1 MSNGLTP
8 EDIEVITQHEL
19 KTRYPEECRRL
30 PLGYLEEN
38 ERILAQKCIEGEELT
53 KNEIDALKE
62 LLGRYRNLISKYDSV
77 QLEENLESNIQV
89 IKTSNDL
96 LSLLDNPNRYRF
108 DMHYKINNQIFRLQ
122 LRIKPLADNEY
133 IDLLNVQTRVF
144 RDLDKNEKVVYSKAA
159 NDQPLSKEEEKM
171 LQHIQDKIVDKL
183 GDVDNNNDE
192 ITKFLIDHVELVD
205 DENLSK
211 KDRRKFWMNIDL
223 GTRTLVYNKC
233 KEILKV
239 DEELEVD
246 LFPSIG

>member
-133 IDLLNVQTRVF
+133 IDLLNVQTRVV

-211 KDRRKFWMNIDL
+211 KDRRKFWRNIDL